1 MNQCG
6 IITDL
11 GLLRATVR
19 KDSNY
24 PGIDIRLERG
34 SQNILLLEA
43 GLLCSCDLD
52 WPELKTI
59 FHGVRDIVGFEVA
72 CAVAQLAFV
81 PSEGERSSQPPVFH
95 LALDDLRCNELY
107 RIEYGEVKRM
117 YGVNPLRIQV
127 YYREQ
132 DNKTVDTVEFDCPPG
147 MTAQELEQAIAAFM
161 KEMPMTEDED
171 RLSHMEDVLTCA
183 ACKLHATW
191 AYLPIAKCVE
201 VE

>member
-1 MNQCG
+1 MTTRC
-6 IITDL
+6 IIFPAPNNGGFWLSPPLVGDKT
-11 GLLRATVR
+11 
-19 KDSNY
+19 
-24 PGIDIRLERG
+24 E
-34 SQNILLLEA
+34 LLEA
-43 GLLCSCDLD
+43 GSPCSCDLD
-52 WPELKTI
+52 WSELKDI
-59 FHGVRDIVGFEVA
+59 FQGVHDITSFEVA
-72 CAVAQLAFV
+72 CAVVQLAFA
-81 PSEGERSSQPPVFH
+81 PAESERRSQPPVFH
-95 LALDDLRCNELY
+95 LSLEDLRCDELY
-107 RIEYGEVKRM
+107 RIEHGEVKRM

-147 MTAQELEQAIAAFM
+147 MMAQELEQAIAAAM
-161 KEMPMTEDED
+161 KEMPMAEEED